1 MGLLKKVSNFKVKP
15 GDTIV
20 QTLQTISSISYNV
33 DGTPKNVPILKKTY
47 TANLDGVYR
56 ISFTSSS
63 MSNTSS
69 QEYKLAYIIN
79 GVEKFYYIRYIPYA
93 PSATLTAD
101 IPLKKGDVLQ
111 LHWSNMGVGGSTL
124 NEIKA
129 ELKIDMSS
137 IIFNQA

>member
-20 QTLQTISSISYNV
+20 QTLQTISSISYKS
-33 DGTPKNVPILKKTY
+33 DGTPKNVPILTKTY

-63 MSNTSS
+63 SSNTSS

-79 GVEKFYYIRYIPYA
+79 GDEKFYYIRYIPFS

-111 LHWSNMGVGGSTL
+111 LYWSNMGVGGSTL
-124 NEIKA
+124 KEIKA